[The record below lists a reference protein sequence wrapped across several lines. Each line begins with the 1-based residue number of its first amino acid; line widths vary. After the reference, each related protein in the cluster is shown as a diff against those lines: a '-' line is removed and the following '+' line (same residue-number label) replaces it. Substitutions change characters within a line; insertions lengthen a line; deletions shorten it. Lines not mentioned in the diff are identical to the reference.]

1 MKKINDEILKYLSDM
16 MDDREK
22 REFENKLNTSAELK
36 KQLDEA
42 EQMLNNLS
50 AVNDTAV
57 NEQYFTNLLPRARM
71 KMEKKKKIGIV
82 KKISFAVPVLASAVM
97 LFFLFSPEKVRVIE
111 DQPQVLVNNVLENV
125 SDKEIAEQVV
135 NDVYFESSMM
145 YGESSEL
152 LSETELPE
160 NITVSKDK
168 LFSVVDLAYTDYTTL
183 QNLSD
188 EDFNEIYQKLSMI
201 TLQ

>member
-1 MKKINDEILKYLSDM
+1 MKKINDEILKYLSEM
-16 MDDREK
+16 MSDTER

-42 EQMLNNLS
+42 EQMLNNLT

-57 NEQYFTNLLPRARM
+57 NEQYFANLLPRARM

-82 KKISFAVPVLASAVM
+82 KKISLAVPVLASAVI

-125 SDKEIAEQVV
+125 SDKEIAEQVI

-168 LFSVVDLAYTDYTTL
+168 LFSVVDLAYTDYSTL

>member
-1 MKKINDEILKYLSDM
+1 MKKINDEILKYLSEM
-16 MDDREK
+16 MDDRER

-42 EQMLNNLS
+42 EQMLNNLT

-57 NEQYFTNLLPRARM
+57 NEQYFANLLPRARM

-82 KKISFAVPVLASAVM
+82 RKISLAVPVLASAVI
-97 LFFLFSPEKVRVIE
+97 LFFLFSPEKVRVIG

-125 SDKEIAEQVV
+125 SDKEIAEQVI

-168 LFSVVDLAYTDYTTL
+168 LFSVVDLAYTDYSTL

>member
-1 MKKINDEILKYLSDM
+1 MKKINDEILKYLSEM
-16 MDDREK
+16 MDDLER

-42 EQMLNNLS
+42 EQMLNNLT

-57 NEQYFTNLLPRARM
+57 NEQYFANLLPRARM

-82 KKISFAVPVLASAVM
+82 RKISLAVPVLASAVI
-97 LFFLFSPEKVRVIE
+97 LFFLFSPEKVRVIG

-125 SDKEIAEQVV
+125 SDKEIAEQVI

-168 LFSVVDLAYTDYTTL
+168 LFSVVDLAYTDYSTL